1 LQLALLSAAVLLAPV
16 SNIQSQQ
23 GVNVTIV
30 RPASGEPLFGVVKV
44 EALIEAPAQVTRVE
58 LLLDGSLAGHLTE
71 GPWIFEVDVGQENR
85 DRRLVVIARTS
96 DGAEGR
102 AEIVS
107 RAIKV
112 DETVDLQL
120 QQLYVTVM
128 DGSGKRVL
136 DLPPGAFEVRDEGV
150 RQNLV
155 TVAGGDIPFVATL
168 IVDASGSMEGEA
180 LRMALGGVS
189 AFVDGMA
196 KDDAVKVVVH
206 DDQLRLATA
215 FEKEAAPIN
224 RALHRVEAGAGTAL
238 LDQTFSALL
247 ELERQQ
253 GRRVVVMLS
262 DGSDLHSVI
271 QPGELN
277 ELARLSQA
285 LIYWVR
291 MGRGNNAS
299 ALGAGGGRGS
309 KYVALSSW
317 RDAAGFKRQEEQL
330 EKIVRRS
337 GGRVYE
343 LESIRQ
349 VGAAFGEV
357 LRELREQ
364 YALGYYPQTQRN
376 DGSWRE
382 VKVSLAR
389 SGLRLRVREGYVDR

>member
-1 LQLALLSAAVLLAPV
+1 MIALAPVLVLLAPL
-16 SNIQSQQ
+16 SSTNAQQ
-23 GVNVTIV
+23 PVNVSIL
-30 RPASGEPLFGVVKV
+30 RPAAGEPLFDEV
-44 EALIEAPAQVTRVE
+44 EVEVRIDAAAPIAQVD
-58 LLLDGSLAGHLTE
+58 LLLDGTPVAHLTQA
-71 GPWIFEVDVGQENR
+71 PWIFIVDVGQENR
-85 DRRLVVIARTS
+85 GHRLEVIARTS

-102 AEIVS
+102 SELVS
-107 RAIKV
+107 RAIKI
-112 DETVDLQL
+112 DEAVDLQL
-120 QQLYVTVM
+120 QQLYVTVF
-128 DGSGKRVL
+128 DSAGQRVL
-136 DLPPGAFEVRDEGV
+136 DLPPSAFEVRDEGV
-150 RQNLV
+150 RQKLV

-168 IVDASGSMEGEA
+168 VVDASGSMEGQA

-196 KDDAVKVVVH
+196 KDDSVKVVVH
-206 DDQLRLATA
+206 DDQLRLATD
-215 FEKEAAPIN
+215 FENQPAAIT
-224 RALHRVEAGAGTAL
+224 RALQRVQAGAGTAI
-238 LDQTFSALL
+238 LDQVFSALL

-253 GRRVVVMLS
+253 GRRVVVLLS

-271 QPGELN
+271 RPEELN

-291 MGRGNNAS
+291 LGRTNKAS

-309 KYVALSSW
+309 RYVPLSSW
-317 RDAAGFKRQEEQL
+317 RDAAAFDRLEKQL

-343 LESIRQ
+343 LRSINQ

-364 YALGYYPQTQRN
+364 YALGYYPQPRRN

-382 VKVSLAR
+382 VKVTLAR
-389 SGLRLRVREGYVDR
+389 PGLRLRVREGYVDR